1 MDSRFVDDF
10 DEGFAEGKRMAYYLL
25 ILDIVKR
32 LGEDAEDTL
41 LMILEEIREA
51 KANIPVF

>member
-1 MDSRFVDDF
+1 
-10 DEGFAEGKRMAYYLL
+10 MAYYML
-25 ILDIVKR
+25 IRDIVKR

-51 KANIPVF
+51 KANIPYFDFEEDK